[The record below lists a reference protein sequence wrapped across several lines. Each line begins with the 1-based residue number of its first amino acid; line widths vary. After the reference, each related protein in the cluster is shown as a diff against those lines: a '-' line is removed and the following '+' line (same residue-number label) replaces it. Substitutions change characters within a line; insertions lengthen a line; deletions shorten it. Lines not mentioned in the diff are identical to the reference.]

1 MLNKERIFSIWL
13 HSFWSEV
20 FLIFEDGAS
29 GIIQWIKLQIPP
41 FWDRLNRNLTFYM
54 NLVSKCSAMYKK
66 PSAGFLDNC
75 CAPEVMTLSRLKAKI
90 GNKLIWKEG
99 RKKSHTFTLKK
110 IYLWLVI
117 PEIINELLGWGNP
130 FMIHHIIWCW
140 IIN

>member
-1 MLNKERIFSIWL
+1 MLNKDRIFSIWL

-29 GIIQWIKLQIPP
+29 GIIQWIKLQIRP

-66 PSAGFLDNC
+66 LSAGFLVVVHQKWWLFQGSK
-75 CAPEVMTLSRLKAKI
+75 P
-90 GNKLIWKEG
+90 KLVINSFEKREG
-99 RKKSHTFTLKK
+99 KKSHTFTLKK

>member
-66 PSAGFLDNC
+66 LSAGFLVVVHQKWWLFQGSK
-75 CAPEVMTLSRLKAKI
+75 P
-90 GNKLIWKEG
+90 KLVINSFEKREG
-99 RKKSHTFTLKK
+99 KKSHTFTLKK

>member
-66 PSAGFLDNC
+66 LSAGFLDNC
-75 CAPEVMTLSRLKAKI
+75 CAPEVVTPPRLKAKI

-99 RKKSHTFTLKK
+99 RKKKSHFHLKENLSVISYSWDHK
-110 IYLWLVI
+110 WATGVGKPLHDSPYYLMLD
-117 PEIINELLGWGNP
+117 N
-130 FMIHHIIWCW
+130 
-140 IIN
+140 

>member
-1 MLNKERIFSIWL
+1 VLNKERIFSIWL

-66 PSAGFLDNC
+66 LSAGFLVVVHQKWWLFQGSK
-75 CAPEVMTLSRLKAKI
+75 P
-90 GNKLIWKEG
+90 KLVINSFEKREG
-99 RKKSHTFTLKK
+99 KKSHTFTLKK

>member
-1 MLNKERIFSIWL
+1 MLNKDRIFSIWL

-66 PSAGFLDNC
+66 LSAGFLVVVHQKWWLFQGSK
-75 CAPEVMTLSRLKAKI
+75 P
-90 GNKLIWKEG
+90 KLVINSFEKREG
-99 RKKSHTFTLKK
+99 KKSHTFTLKK

>member
-29 GIIQWIKLQIPP
+29 GIIQWINLQIPP

-66 PSAGFLDNC
+66 LSAGFLVVVHQKWWLFQGSK
-75 CAPEVMTLSRLKAKI
+75 P
-90 GNKLIWKEG
+90 KLVINSFEKREG
-99 RKKSHTFTLKK
+99 KKSHTFTLKK

>member
-29 GIIQWIKLQIPP
+29 GIIQWIKLQIRP

-66 PSAGFLDNC
+66 LSAGFLVVVHQKWWLFQGSK
-75 CAPEVMTLSRLKAKI
+75 P
-90 GNKLIWKEG
+90 KLVINSFEKREG
-99 RKKSHTFTLKK
+99 KKSHTFTLKK

>member
-66 PSAGFLDNC
+66 LSAGFLVVVHQKWWLFQGTK
-75 CAPEVMTLSRLKAKI
+75 P
-90 GNKLIWKEG
+90 KLVINSFEKREG
-99 RKKSHTFTLKK
+99 KKSHTFTLKK